1 MKKNFGTK
9 LIIIVFTAFIAI
21 LGLLYAFMPKREFSE
36 TEKRYLAQA
45 PKLTADSL
53 KKGTFSK
60 DFESFMADQTPLRSV
75 FVSINAYF
83 ELMKGNNG
91 SNGVYLGK
99 DGMLIE
105 KPFARENRLE
115 TNLERIVSFVSGHK
129 IPASLV
135 AVPSKGY
142 ICSDKLPIN
151 AQKYLDGEYND
162 FIRNTVF
169 GKMKFVDVTKAFLNA
184 DDKESLYYKT
194 DHHWTSRGAFT
205 AYEALSFDLG
215 WPAVSSFRY
224 ELPNEE
230 NYSIETYDGFYG
242 TSYAKSCYTL
252 TKPDNVELWI
262 NKKTQGKA
270 KVIIKEGGKET
281 VSDSMF
287 FRNHLTES
295 DRYLTFLDG
304 NHSLVKVETGNEGRT
319 LLLIKDS
326 FAHSIVPFLADNYS
340 KIIMVDLRYYSA
352 GLNKLIEEE
361 NVNEIMFLYSIENL
375 ATSMDIFFD

>member
-21 LGLLYAFMPKREFSE
+21 WGLLYAFMPKREFSE

-60 DFESFMADQTPLRSV
+60 DFESFMADQTPLRSA

-142 ICSDKLPIN
+142 ICSDKLPKN
-151 AQKYLDGEYND
+151 AQKYLDGEYNE

-184 DDKESLYYKT
+184 DDKKSLYYKT

-270 KVIIKEGGKET
+270 KVIIKEGRKET

-340 KIIMVDLRYYSA
+340 RIIMVDLRYYSA

>member
-60 DFESFMADQTPLRSV
+60 DFESFMADQTPLRSA

-142 ICSDKLPIN
+142 ICSDKLPKN
-151 AQKYLDGEYND
+151 AQEYLDGEYND

-184 DDKESLYYKT
+184 DDKDSLYYKT

-224 ELPNEE
+224 ELPNKD

-270 KVIIKEGGKET
+270 KLIIKEGGKET

-340 KIIMVDLRYYSA
+340 KIITVDLRYYSA